1 MVLHCQG
8 WVVTTL
14 LEHARGFPVN
24 SMLDF
29 SGYTVLVTGGSNG
42 IGRAIAQSFLN
53 AGAMVSITGTKPT
66 AADYEADLSP
76 FRYRQVLMEE
86 SSSVDSLIASINR
99 VDVLIN
105 NAGIFIDPPEGLT
118 PEGFEKTMTVNLNSV
133 FRLCQGLRGQL
144 ASRPGSIINIAS
156 MYSYFGAAYG
166 PAYGASKSAIVNLTK
181 SLGALYATDGIRVNA
196 IAPGW
201 IKTKFTAGSQAD
213 EQSSRSIVARTPLG
227 RWGKP
232 EEITG
237 TALYLASPDLA
248 GFVTGATIPVDGG
261 YSTT

>member
-1 MVLHCQG
+1 MIKQG
-8 WVVTTL
+8 GGRIVNISS
-14 LEHARGFPVN
+14 RGAFR
-24 SMLDF
+24 
-29 SGYTVLVTGGSNG
+29 GE
-42 IGRAIAQSFLN
+42 
-53 AGAMVSITGTKPT
+53 PT
-66 AADYEADLSP
+66 
-76 FRYRQVLMEE
+76 
-86 SSSVDSLIASINR
+86 
-99 VDVLIN
+99 
-105 NAGIFIDPPEGLT
+105 
-118 PEGFEKTMTVNLNSV
+118 
-133 FRLCQGLRGQL
+133 
-144 ASRPGSIINIAS
+144 
-156 MYSYFGAAYG
+156 G

-181 SLGALYATDGIRVNA
+181 SLAALYATDGIRVNA

-201 IKTKFTAGSQAD
+201 IETKLTAGSQAD